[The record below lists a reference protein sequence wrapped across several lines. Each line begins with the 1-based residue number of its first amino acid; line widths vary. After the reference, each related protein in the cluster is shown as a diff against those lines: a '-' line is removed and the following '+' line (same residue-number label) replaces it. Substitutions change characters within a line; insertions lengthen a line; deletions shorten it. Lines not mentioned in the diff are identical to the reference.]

1 MLVAGSLGPGAV
13 SLSPRKCLCILGE
26 PHLCILSEQEG
37 SASLCARLVFLVN
50 PEDAIILW
58 AL

>member
-1 MLVAGSLGPGAV
+1 MLVAGCLGTGAV
-13 SLSPRKCLCILGE
+13 SLPPRKCLCPSGE

-37 SASLCARLVFLVN
+37 SASLRARLVFPVN
-50 PEDAIILW
+50 PEDAVILW